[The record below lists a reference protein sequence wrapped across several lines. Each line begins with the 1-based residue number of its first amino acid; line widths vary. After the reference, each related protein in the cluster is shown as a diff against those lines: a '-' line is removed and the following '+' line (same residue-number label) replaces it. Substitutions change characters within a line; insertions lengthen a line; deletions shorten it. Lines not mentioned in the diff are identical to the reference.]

1 MNKYKKL
8 AFNTAVFAIGSFG
21 SKILSLFLTRLYSG
35 NLNPS
40 DSNVKDLLEMT
51 ANFLIPV
58 FTLSITEALVRYGLD
73 KDYNKREI
81 FTTASC
87 VCGFGL
93 GALVLLSPLFNLIE
107 FIDGYA
113 ILLLVYICTSSLRS
127 LCSQLTRV
135 RGLVKL
141 FSFDGILTILLLFI
155 FNLIF
160 ISALDMGV
168 RGFMLSVILSD
179 FCSALFLFSVSGIRN
194 YLNISYFRKDLVGVM
209 LRFSLPL
216 IPTALMWIITGFSDR
231 LFLRHMKSSDDAGIY
246 GYAAK
251 IPNLLSIASTVFSLA
266 WNMSAIA
273 ENDSKDRSAFYEKV
287 YTSYQSL
294 MYVATAFII
303 AVVQIITPLLVTA
316 AKYEAYKSV
325 YIYTPFLVIGVLLMC
340 FNQFLSSIYT
350 ATRHTANS
358 SWTSLIAC
366 VTNIFLNIILIDKFG
381 IQGAS
386 IATVLSYLACY
397 VVRIFDARRYV
408 PFKVN
413 HTAFIGNIFVITA
426 MSVVVIKQPPYYP
439 AFLIL
444 GFLIVLTANFEPILL
459 TAKKILKR

>member
-93 GALVLLSPLFNLIE
+93 GALVLLSPLFNMIE

-155 FNLIF
+155 WRRNNLSENPVIIH
-160 ISALDMGV
+160 ISAVG
-168 RGFMLSVILSD
+168 I
-179 FCSALFLFSVSGIRN
+179 SGSEN
-194 YLNISYFRKDLVGVM
+194 
-209 LRFSLPL
+209 
-216 IPTALMWIITGFSDR
+216 
-231 LFLRHMKSSDDAGIY
+231 
-246 GYAAK
+246 
-251 IPNLLSIASTVFSLA
+251 LSITPT
-266 WNMSAIA
+266 
-273 ENDSKDRSAFYEKV
+273 RS
-287 YTSYQSL
+287 
-294 MYVATAFII
+294 
-303 AVVQIITPLLVTA
+303 
-316 AKYEAYKSV
+316 
-325 YIYTPFLVIGVLLMC
+325 FL
-340 FNQFLSSIYT
+340 
-350 ATRHTANS
+350 
-358 SWTSLIAC
+358 
-366 VTNIFLNIILIDKFG
+366 K
-381 IQGAS
+381 
-386 IATVLSYLACY
+386 
-397 VVRIFDARRYV
+397 
-408 PFKVN
+408 
-413 HTAFIGNIFVITA
+413 
-426 MSVVVIKQPPYYP
+426 
-439 AFLIL
+439 
-444 GFLIVLTANFEPILL
+444 
-459 TAKKILKR
+459 

>member
-21 SKILSLFLTRLYSG
+21 SKILSLLLTRLYSG
-35 NLNPS
+35 NINPS

-51 ANFLIPV
+51 ANFLIPI
-58 FTLSITEALVRYGLD
+58 FTLSMAEALVRYGLD
-73 KDYNKREI
+73 KNYNKREV

-87 VCGFGL
+87 ICGLGL
-93 GALVLLSPLFNLIE
+93 GALILLSPLFNLIE
-107 FIDGYA
+107 FVDGYA
-113 ILLLVYICTSSLRS
+113 ILLLIYICTSALRS
-127 LCSQLTRV
+127 LCSQLTRT

-141 FSFDGILTILLLFI
+141 FSFDGILTTLLLFI
-155 FNLIF
+155 FNIIF
-160 ISALDMGV
+160 ISALNMGV

-179 FCSALFLFSVSGIRN
+179 FCSALFLFSISGIKN
-194 YLNISYFRKDLVGVM
+194 YLNLNYFRKDLALVM
-209 LRFSLPL
+209 LRFALPL

-231 LFLRHMKSSDDAGIY
+231 LFLRHMKGSADAGIY

-251 IPNLLSIASTVFSLA
+251 IPNLLSMASTVFSLS
-266 WNMSAIA
+266 WNMSAIT
-273 ENDSKDRSAFYEKV
+273 ENDSKDRSVFYEKV
-287 YTSYQSL
+287 YSSYQSL
-294 MYVATAFII
+294 MYVAAAFII
-303 AVVQIITPLLVTA
+303 AAVQIITPFFVTA
-316 AKYEAYKSV
+316 SKFEEYKNV

-366 VTNIFLNIILIDKFG
+366 VTNIFLNIILIKKFG

-386 IATVLSYLACY
+386 VATLLSYLACY

-413 HTAFIGNIFVITA
+413 HLAFIGNFFALTA
-426 MSVVVIKQPPYYP
+426 MSAVIIKNPPYSP
-439 AFLIL
+439 AFLVL
-444 GFLIVLTANFEPILL
+444 GFLIVLTANIQPILM
-459 TAKKILKR
+459 TAKKIIKR